1 MLTKEEITPHALA
14 FFEELKS
21 ELPSEIAARLRSNR
35 HVVNHGSYSDLFLF
49 DIWDGNQTD
58 VLDRK
63 HFKYCLAYD
72 PSRRNHPAHDGYFHL
87 WLNTVRVYRK
97 REEIVRRLDSEL
109 PKVISKEFKYDR
121 SDRAISAGRVFT
133 YPKNLRDL
141 PGVLVP
147 WYKKLILAVHP
158 TLTPVIDQFSTSLES
173 GERRAVVAARGRIE
187 FTHPGVRDPAR
198 VREYTRSIPPSWKP
212 VILEKYGHRCFLCSA
227 DLKKVGFHI
236 DHWIP
241 FSRGGTS
248 EMSNLRPLCGPCNL
262 KKGNREA
269 KTG

>member
-1 MLTKEEITPHALA
+1 MAAEPSSLGVRVRFWPHQT
-14 FFEELKS
+14 
-21 ELPSEIAARLRSNR
+21 PSEERI
-35 HVVNHGSYSDLFLF
+35 
-49 DIWDGNQTD
+49 
-58 VLDRK
+58 
-63 HFKYCLAYD
+63 
-72 PSRRNHPAHDGYFHL
+72 PFHL
-87 WLNTVRVYRK
+87 EDLADLTPP
-97 REEIVRRLDSEL
+97 D
-109 PKVISKEFKYDR
+109 PT
-121 SDRAISAGRVFT
+121 SDGFCPLILHRYASMKQRVFDAGYT
-133 YPKNLRDL
+133 IP
-141 PGVLVP
+141 
-147 WYKKLILAVHP
+147 
-158 TLTPVIDQFSTSLES
+158 
-173 GERRAVVAARGRIE
+173 VVAARGRIE